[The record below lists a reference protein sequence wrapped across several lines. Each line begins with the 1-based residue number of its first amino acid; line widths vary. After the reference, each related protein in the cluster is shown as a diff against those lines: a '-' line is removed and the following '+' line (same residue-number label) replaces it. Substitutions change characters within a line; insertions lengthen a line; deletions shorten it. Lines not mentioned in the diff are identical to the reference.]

1 MCMHIYA
8 LHFWK
13 IMVRLTAKGKLFKSI
28 DAQSLSDRPII
39 IIMTVTEQ
47 ILVGQGKNI
56 FPQI

>member
-1 MCMHIYA
+1 
-8 LHFWK
+8 
-13 IMVRLTAKGKLFKSI
+13 MVRLTAKGKLFKSI

>member
-1 MCMHIYA
+1 
-8 LHFWK
+8 
-13 IMVRLTAKGKLFKSI
+13 MVRLTAKGKLFKPI